1 MIVPAK
7 IAPIVVDNFVIV
19 LQLTLTLFVLLMYIP
34 VLYRTVYRIVY
45 EKASRAKES
54 MLMMGLTLDSYW
66 FSWLAYYTIVNT
78 AISFSSWAVIQNGVF
93 SNKSSQVLFLVIWM
107 YGQSLFGLILITQSC
122 FTSPRAAAITTT
134 LFYFGSAI
142 LGALISDEDTSKTKK
157 ILVCL
162 LFPTVTISE
171 TLRVLVLFDATRE
184 GVSL

>member
-1 MIVPAK
+1 MTNVSDASITAMIVPAK

-78 AISFSSWAVIQNGVF
+78 AISLSSWAVIQNGVF

-107 YGQSLFGLILITQSC
+107 YG
-122 FTSPRAAAITTT
+122 
-134 LFYFGSAI
+134 
-142 LGALISDEDTSKTKK
+142 
-157 ILVCL
+157 
-162 LFPTVTISE
+162 
-171 TLRVLVLFDATRE
+171 
-184 GVSL
+184 